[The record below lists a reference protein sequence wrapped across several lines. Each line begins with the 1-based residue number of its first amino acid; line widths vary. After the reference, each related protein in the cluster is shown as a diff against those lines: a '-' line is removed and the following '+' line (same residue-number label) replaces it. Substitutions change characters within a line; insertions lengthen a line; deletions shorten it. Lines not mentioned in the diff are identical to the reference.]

1 MKSWTDSARL
11 ARGAAALLVA
21 LSILACAPSQKRVR
35 REKLAESHM
44 ALARK
49 LVEQQRLPEAL
60 TQANLA
66 IEKWSKN
73 ADAWFVRGQV
83 NFGLALYT
91 QAIEDFST
99 AMRLRNDFT
108 DALSWRAWAA
118 AESGD
123 PAGAERDW
131 MLALGDPHYP
141 TPEKIHLNLGLL
153 LVREGRVPEGI
164 RHLERSVSMNP
175 GYARG
180 YYELGKVKQEAGD
193 LGGATVAYEAA
204 LGGMKNSADLNLRLA
219 LALEAQGEGAR
230 AREHFKRV
238 IELTPD
244 GPAADLAR
252 DHLRRLE
259 PAT

>member
-1 MKSWTDSARL
+1 MKSWTDSRRFVRAGVTVAVAL
-11 ARGAAALLVA
+11 ALL
-21 LSILACAPSQKRVR
+21 ACVSPRQRNI
-35 REKLAESHM
+35 REKRAESHM

-60 TQANLA
+60 TQANRA
-66 IEKWSKN
+66 IEEREKN
-73 ADAWFVRGQV
+73 PDAWFVRGQV
-83 NFGLALYT
+83 YFGLAHYP
-91 QAIEDFST
+91 QAMEDFT
-99 AMRLRNDFT
+99 RALQLREDFT
-108 DALSWRAWAA
+108 EALSWRAWAA

-123 PAGAERDW
+123 AATAERDW
-131 MLALGDPHYP
+131 TLALTDPHYP
-141 TPEKIHLNLGLL
+141 TPEKIQLNLGLL
-153 LVREGRVPEGI
+153 LVREGRAEEGI
-164 RHLERSVSMNP
+164 RHLERAVNMNP

-180 YYELGKVKQEAGD
+180 YYELGKVRQEAGD
-193 LGGATVAYEAA
+193 LDGATTAYEAA

-238 IELTPD
+238 IELSPES
-244 GPAADLAR
+244 PAAELAK